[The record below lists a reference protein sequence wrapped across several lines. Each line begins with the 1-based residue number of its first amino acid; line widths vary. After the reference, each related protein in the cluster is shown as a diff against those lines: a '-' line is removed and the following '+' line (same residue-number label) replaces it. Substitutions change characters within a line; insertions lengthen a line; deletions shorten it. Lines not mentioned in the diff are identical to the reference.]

1 MVKVE
6 MESFGFILVYNSI
19 YQFQK
24 NKGRME
30 RRKERGGKEGGWEE
44 GKEGEKKN
52 FVSMLLMSQKIS
64 YEKYLM
70 NMVSGIKILCF

>member
-30 RRKERGGKEGGWEE
+30 RRKERGGKEGGREE